1 MLTPRSRAVAACI
14 CHQLQTQIFD
24 RSIYNSV
31 MGNRL
36 TKITTRTG
44 DDGSTGLGDGSRTW
58 KNTTRMTVIGD
69 LDELNSMLGF
79 LLTEPLPDEARAT
92 LDRIQ
97 NELFDLGG
105 ELCIPG
111 HTVLTDAHVVFLD
124 AEISRLNAKLP
135 PLKEFILPGG
145 SRATACCHLA
155 RTITRRAERA
165 LVALSKSEPVS
176 TLALQYVN
184 RLSDF
189 LFILARSLNRHA
201 GVSDVCWRRLPST
214 AGED

>member
-1 MLTPRSRAVAACI
+1 MA
-14 CHQLQTQIFD
+14 
-24 RSIYNSV
+24 
-31 MGNRL
+31 NRL

-44 DDGSTGLGDGSRTW
+44 DDGTTGLGDGSRTL
-58 KNTTRMTVIGD
+58 KNTTRMIVIGE
-69 LDELNSMLGF
+69 LDELNSMLG
-79 LLTEPLPDEARAT
+79 LLISEPLPDHARAT

-124 AEISRLNAKLP
+124 TEISRLNGNLA

-145 SRATACCHLA
+145 SRAAACCHLA
-155 RTITRRAERA
+155 RTITRRAERT
-165 LVALSKSEPVS
+165 LVTLSQSESVS
-176 TLALQYVN
+176 ALALQYVN
-184 RLSDF
+184 RLSDL

-214 AGED
+214 KGEN